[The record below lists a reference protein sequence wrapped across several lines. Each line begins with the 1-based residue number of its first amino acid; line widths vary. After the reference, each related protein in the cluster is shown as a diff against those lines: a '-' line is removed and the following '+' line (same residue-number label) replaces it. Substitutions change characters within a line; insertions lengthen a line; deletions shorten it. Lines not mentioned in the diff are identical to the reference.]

1 MTGEH
6 RTNGDTPGAA
16 PIRRL
21 DHRPALWPQ
30 LSAAQ
35 ARLARLLADARLP
48 RALNLDG
55 FDTSTTHTPKWR
67 NPGAIELECD
77 GSQATVFVDLD
88 TLPALKIAAS
98 NAGSAS
104 DDEDDPLTLAIAQ
117 LLVKPAL
124 RGLARYG
131 LDNVRVSGLRK
142 VPVAQLQGRTFT
154 LALALGERRMRCLLG
169 DIGQRWL
176 DAFEACLR
184 GVRMSA
190 LNSVADASGVGALAA
205 ITVPTRLRLGAQAC
219 SIELLKTLRNGD
231 VLLPTVAADAHALL
245 ADASAAITLSA
256 RWGAAGSR
264 PLAAAVSIVGNV
276 LTFLETPHMTDEIDQ
291 SPNDM
296 ADHENAVELEQLEL
310 PVQFELDAVSLP
322 VALLASLRPG
332 YVVELPTVVRDARV
346 RLAAYGQTIGYGEL
360 VSVGEHLGVRIVHLA
375 DLHDSVQ

>member
-1 MTGEH
+1 MTGEQ
-6 RTNGDTPGAA
+6 RTNGETPGAA

-21 DHRPALWPQ
+21 DDRPALWPQ
-30 LSAAQ
+30 LSAVQ
-35 ARLARLLADARLP
+35 ARLARLLSDARLP
-48 RALNLDG
+48 RALALDA
-55 FDTSTTHTPKWR
+55 FEASTTHTPRWR
-67 NPGAIELECD
+67 TPGAIELECE
-77 GSQATVFVDLD
+77 GSHATVFVDLD

-98 NAGSAS
+98 NSSSAADYA
-104 DDEDDPLTLAIAQ
+104 DDQLSLAVAQ

-124 RGLARYG
+124 RGLAKYG

-142 VPVAQLQGRTFT
+142 VPAAQLQGHRFK
-154 LALALGERRMRCLLG
+154 LVLALGQGRVQCLLG
-169 DIGQRWL
+169 DLSARWI
-176 DAFEACLR
+176 DAFEACVR
-184 GVRMSA
+184 GVR
-190 LNSVADASGVGALAA
+190 LDHVGALAA

-231 VLLPTVAADAHALL
+231 VLLPPVAADARALL
-245 ADASAAITLSA
+245 AEASAAITLSA

-264 PLAAAVSIVGNV
+264 PLTAAVSILGNV
-276 LTFLETPHMTDEIDQ
+276 LTFLETPHMTDEIDE
-291 SPNDM
+291 SPDDM

-322 VALLASLRPG
+322 VSLLASLRPG

>member
-1 MTGEH
+1 MTGEQ
-6 RTNGDTPGAA
+6 RTNGETPDAA

-30 LSAAQ
+30 LSAVQ
-35 ARLARLLADARLP
+35 ARVARLLSDARL
-48 RALNLDG
+48 RQALDLET
-55 FDTSTTHTPKWR
+55 FDVSTRPTPAWR
-67 NPGAIELECD
+67 TPGAIELECD
-77 GSQATVFVDLD
+77 GSHATVFVDLD

-98 NAGSAS
+98 NGSGGA
-104 DDEDDPLTLAIAQ
+104 DEPLTLAIAQ
-117 LLVKPAL
+117 LLVKPVL
-124 RGLARYG
+124 RGLAKYG

-142 VPVAQLQGRTFT
+142 LAIAQLQERAFT
-154 LALALGERRMRCLLG
+154 LAVALGEWRMQCLLG
-169 DIGQRWL
+169 ELGERWL
-176 DAFEACLR
+176 DGFEAR
-184 GVRMSA
+184 VRAVRLHDLS
-190 LNSVADASGVGALAA
+190 ALAA
-205 ITVPTRLRLGAQAC
+205 INVPSRLRLGTQAC
-219 SIELLKTLRNGD
+219 SIALLKTLRCGD
-231 VLLPTVAADAHALL
+231 VLLPTIAAGAQALL
-245 ADASAAITLSA
+245 AEPTAAITLSA

-264 PLAAAVSIVGNV
+264 PLTAAVSISGNAM
-276 LTFLETPHMTDEIDQ
+276 TFLETPHMTDDTDQ
-291 SPNDM
+291 SPDDM

>member
-1 MTGEH
+1 MTGEQ

-35 ARLARLLADARLP
+35 ARVARLLSDARL
-48 RALNLDG
+48 RQALDVDT
-55 FDTSTTHTPKWR
+55 FDVSMRPTPAWR
-67 NPGAIELECD
+67 TPGAIELECD
-77 GSQATVFVDLD
+77 GSHATVFVDLD

-98 NAGSAS
+98 NGRGGA
-104 DDEDDPLTLAIAQ
+104 DDADEPLTLAIAQ

-124 RGLARYG
+124 RGLAKYG

-142 VPVAQLQGRTFT
+142 ATTAQLQEHAFM
-154 LALALGERRMRCLLG
+154 LAVALGEWRMQCLLG
-169 DIGQRWL
+169 GLGERWL
-176 DAFEACLR
+176 DAFEACVRAVRLR
-184 GVRMSA
+184 EVS
-190 LNSVADASGVGALAA
+190 ALAA
-205 ITVPTRLRLGAQAC
+205 INVPSRLRLGTQAC
-219 SIELLKTLRNGD
+219 SIELLKTLRSGD
-231 VLLPTVAADAHALL
+231 VLLPTVTSGAQALL
-245 ADASAAITLSA
+245 AEPAAAITLSA

-264 PLAAAVSIVGNV
+264 PLTAAVSILGNV

-291 SPNDM
+291 GPDDM

>member
-6 RTNGDTPGAA
+6 RTSGETPGAA

-30 LSAAQ
+30 LSAVQ

-48 RALNLDG
+48 RALKLDA
-55 FDTSTTHTPKWR
+55 FEASSTHTPKWR
-67 NPGAIELECD
+67 TPGAIELECD
-77 GSQATVFVDLD
+77 GSRATVFVDLD
-88 TLPALKIAAS
+88 ALPALKIAACG
-98 NAGSAS
+98 AGGSFEHA
-104 DDEDDPLTLAIAQ
+104 DEQLSLAIAQ

-124 RGLARYG
+124 RGLAKYG

-142 VPVAQLQGRTFT
+142 APPAQLQGHLFK
-154 LALALGERRMRCLLG
+154 LGFALGQWRMQCLLG
-169 DIGQRWL
+169 ELGPRWL
-176 DAFEACLR
+176 DAFEAC
-184 GVRMSA
+184 VRA
-190 LNSVADASGVGALAA
+190 VPFNDVGALAA
-205 ITVPTRLRLGAQAC
+205 IGVPTRLRLGTQAC

-231 VLLPTVAADAHALL
+231 VLLPPIAADAHALL
-245 ADASAAITLSA
+245 ADASAAVKLSA
-256 RWGAAGSR
+256 RWGAAGAR
-264 PLAAAVSIVGNV
+264 PLAAAVSISGNV

-291 SPNDM
+291 SPEDM